1 MVAGGAFFTW
11 LMPMMTAAP
20 EVKPVVT
27 GWLSSRM
34 RKPKRKMPTPVYRM
48 DTRNASCVTD
58 LL

>member
-1 MVAGGAFFTW
+1 
-11 LMPMMTAAP
+11 
-20 EVKPVVT
+20 
-27 GWLSSRM
+27 M